1 MKKNPKKNPKKFNC
15 QKCLF
20 SSKNKKDFF
29 RHLST
34 TKHKMDKMDNE
45 MDKCKNPAASYVC
58 VCGRSYK
65 YQSGLCKHRKKCLH
79 PTSMKNNKKS
89 EQTPYICNENT
100 IVTVNMLNDILQQNK
115 ILCENLIELSKEK
128 QQINYQNCNNKKM
141 TINVFLNEE
150 CKDAMNLTDFVENV
164 KVSLEDLNYTKEN
177 GYIDGISNIFVKHL
191 QDMPATSRP
200 IHCSDKKRL
209 QFYVKEANVWEKDK
223 THEKIDKSIQD
234 ITFKQIKK
242 IKKWEEK
249 NPDYLND
256 EILLEEWQTMVL
268 RMMGGKEK
276 EECMKNI
283 EQIKRSL
290 CTTTELKGAFEH
302 SSEDIIQSM
311 NIEKKN

>member
-1 MKKNPKKNPKKFNC
+1 MCEQNEKKT
-15 QKCLF
+15 
-20 SSKNKKDFF
+20 D
-29 RHLST
+29 T
-34 TKHKMDKMDNE
+34 
-45 MDKCKNPAASYVC
+45 A
-58 VCGRSYK
+58 
-65 YQSGLCKHRKKCLH
+65 
-79 PTSMKNNKKS
+79 
-89 EQTPYICNENT
+89 PYICSEAN
-100 IVTVNMLNDILQQNK
+100 IVTVNMLNEILQQNK
-115 ILCENLIELSKEK
+115 TLCENLIELSKEK
-128 QQINYQNCNNKKM
+128 KIINYQNCNNKKM

-191 QDMPATSRP
+191 KDMPATSRP

-256 EILLEEWQTMVL
+256 EILLEEWQMMVL